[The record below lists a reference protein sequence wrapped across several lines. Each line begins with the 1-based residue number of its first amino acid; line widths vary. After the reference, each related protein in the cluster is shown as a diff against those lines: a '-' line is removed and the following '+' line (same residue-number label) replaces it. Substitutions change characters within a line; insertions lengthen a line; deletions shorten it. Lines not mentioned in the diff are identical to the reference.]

1 MSVTATQLREDIYQI
16 LDRVLE
22 NGQPVEILRN
32 GRRLRIVAVDPP
44 SKLARLVKKDCII
57 GDPDDLTSVDWS
69 GEWNPAI

>member
-32 GRRLRIVAVDPP
+32 GQLLRIVAVNPP
-44 SKLARLVKKDCII
+44 SKFSRLVQRDCIV
-57 GDPDDLTSVDWS
+57 GNPDDLISVDWS
-69 GEWNPAI
+69 HEWKPVV

>member
-32 GRRLRIVAVDPP
+32 GQMLRIVAVNPP
-44 SKLARLVKKDCII
+44 SKLARLVKRDCIV
-57 GDPDDLTSVDWS
+57 GDPDELTSLDWS
-69 GEWNPAI
+69 GEWKPVI